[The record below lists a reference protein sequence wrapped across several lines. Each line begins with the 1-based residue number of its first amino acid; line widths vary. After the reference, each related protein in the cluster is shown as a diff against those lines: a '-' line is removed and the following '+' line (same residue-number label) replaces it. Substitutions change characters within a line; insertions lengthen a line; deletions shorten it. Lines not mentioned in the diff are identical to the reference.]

1 MSVSGSTSSY
11 IERYRAWAARN
22 PGLVKD
28 VQTFLKGLS
37 YFLTGYLKVEQAGC
51 SVLESRYVKVLKT
64 KWCGTLRQVWQTQ
77 EYVGWGLFKI

>member
-64 KWCGTLRQVWQTQ
+64 K
-77 EYVGWGLFKI
+77 